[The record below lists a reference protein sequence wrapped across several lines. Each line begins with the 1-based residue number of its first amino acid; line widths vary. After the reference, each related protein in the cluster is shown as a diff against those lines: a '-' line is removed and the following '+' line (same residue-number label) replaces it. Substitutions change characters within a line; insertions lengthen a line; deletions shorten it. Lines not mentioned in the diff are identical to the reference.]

1 MRLRYILTAL
11 SIILALTS
19 CSQYSKLLKT
29 GTLQQKYDQANIYFE
44 QGKYNKTITLYTNI
58 LPFLMGSSREDT
70 ILFRIGKAHYNSQNY
85 EMSYQYFDEYRN
97 KFARMPLS
105 QEAELLYARSFANL
119 SLSPEKDQQ
128 ETKKAI
134 TSYNEYL
141 NRYPKDT
148 NRVEIEQEIEDLTK
162 KLYYK
167 TFLNAALY
175 YKIGQYNAAIT
186 ALRAALKENPETPH
200 RQEMMFLIT
209 RSWYDYAR
217 GSIPSKQLDRYL
229 KMIDSYYNFKGEYP
243 ESEKFDK
250 QLDQIYRQALNFTE
264 KNGTKSKELRDAAK
278 FISEMQTQI
287 YDNKDK
293 LFEVR
298 DKNERLKI
306 KKEIKELRAKIKIEK
321 TRLKADKKELE
332 AGREKV
338 IKQDIVQTKQAK
350 KEKPGKDKTKNNKN
364 KDKK

>member
-1 MRLRYILTAL
+1 MRSRYILTAL
-11 SIILALTS
+11 GIILALTS
-19 CSQYSKLLKT
+19 CSQYNKLLKT
-29 GTLQQKYDQANIYFE
+29 GTLQQKYDQANIFFE

-58 LPFLMGSSREDT
+58 LPYLKGSAKEDT
-70 ILFRIGKAHYNSQNY
+70 ILFRIAKSHYNSKNF
-85 EMSYQYFDEYRN
+85 EMSYQYFDQYRN
-97 KFARMPLS
+97 IFARMPLA

-128 ETKKAI
+128 ETRKAI
-134 TSYNEYL
+134 AAYNEYL
-141 NRYPKDT
+141 NRYPQDT
-148 NRVEIEQEIEDLTK
+148 SRIEIEQEVELLNK

-175 YKIGQYNAAIT
+175 HKIGQYNAAIT

-229 KMIDSYYNFKGEYP
+229 KMIDAYYNYKSEYP
-243 ESEKFDK
+243 ETEKYGK
-250 QLDQIYRQALNFTE
+250 QLDQLYEQAVNYTD
-264 KNGTKSKELRDAAK
+264 KHGTKSKELRDATK
-278 FISEMQTQI
+278 LISEMQNQI

-298 DKNERLKI
+298 DKAERESLKQ
-306 KKEIKELRAKIKIEK
+306 EIKELRVKIKVEK
-321 TRLKADKKELE
+321 TKLSSDKKELGK
-332 AGREKV
+332 GREKA
-338 IKQDIVQTKQAK
+338 IKQDIAETKHG
-350 KEKPGKDKTKNNKN
+350 KPKSVKN
-364 KDKK
+364 KKKTEKSKQ